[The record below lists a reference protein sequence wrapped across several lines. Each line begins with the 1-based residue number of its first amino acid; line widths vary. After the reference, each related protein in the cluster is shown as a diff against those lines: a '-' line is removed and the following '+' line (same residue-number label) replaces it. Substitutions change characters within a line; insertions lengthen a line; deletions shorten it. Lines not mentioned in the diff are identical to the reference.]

1 MAPRKFNVLL
11 SFVLELIAV
20 FLNVLELNI
29 TFS

>member
-1 MAPRKFNVLL
+1 MFSKFNVLL

-20 FLNVLELNI
+20 FLNVLELLNM